1 LFILILVFF
10 ILTLAAI
17 LIEYFRMESLYQQV
31 EYVLQRG
38 VNDSVEYAMLDEYR
52 RDGYSRM
59 DSALAEETLYEYLHE
74 SMGLNSELDKSGA
87 AAKEKSTMWNLT
99 WSCRKVKPNKRK
111 RNWPKKKLP
120 WAWSSPSRTGTMLLT
135 VLTRKPE
142 QSACG
147 TSAFSAARASQFS
160 AAKASSLYAAFWNNR
175 KKQYGEK
182 HRVAKTIKTILPPIY
197 TVSDE
202 PPKCGKDVNDY
213 LKITLK
219 IRQPRER
226 E

>member
-1 LFILILVFF
+1 MGHFRRIMNNRKGGAFVFILILVFF

-74 SMGLNSELDKSGA
+74 SMGLDSDLNKYADGQWVYQLEIESIDATDNPPRLTLKGA
-87 AAKEKSTMWNLT
+87 LKTRSIFSFLT
-99 WSCRKVKPNKRK
+99 GEVR
-111 RNWPKKKLP
+111 LP
-120 WAWSSPSRTGTMLLT
+120 FTISS
-135 VLTRKPE
+135 V
-142 QSACG
+142 
-147 TSAFSAARASQFS
+147 
-160 AAKASSLYAAFWNNR
+160 NNR
-175 KKQYGEK
+175 
-182 HRVAKTIKTILPPIY
+182 
-197 TVSDE
+197 
-202 PPKCGKDVNDY
+202 
-213 LKITLK
+213 IT
-219 IRQPRER
+219 EGGS